1 MEKPQYHLHVH
12 LGKRQGLLT
21 FFTGNVLMALN
32 RKFTIHILIRVLTSA
47 NTIPRAQFSLIA
59 LKKRTCNKMTRS
71 KSIAKLDKIF
81 LFFE

>member
-47 NTIPRAQFSLIA
+47 NTMRSVQFSSKLL
-59 LKKRTCNKMTRS
+59 LKKNSNKMTRS